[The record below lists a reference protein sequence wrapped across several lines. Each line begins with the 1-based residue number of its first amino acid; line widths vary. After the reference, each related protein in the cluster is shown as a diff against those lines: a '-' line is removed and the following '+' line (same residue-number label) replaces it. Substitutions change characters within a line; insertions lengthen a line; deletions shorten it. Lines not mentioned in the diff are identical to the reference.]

1 MARLQNSSQCLTRF
15 RNGIFSLYV
24 AFCLRGRLYG
34 RGLLGGFGRSVAF
47 SRRRLDLLFLLRA
60 RSDRRRL
67 AVGQDLG
74 DADHGDLVTVT
85 TLALRI
91 LAAALLEGNNLR
103 AALVVEH
110 FRRDRC
116 TRNEGN
122 TEHRRDT
129 TDHQNFTTLHDRADI
144 TGDLANL
151 KHIIWDDPELPA
163 ARFDDCEHRYIPSC
177 SIPALGQVRAGF
189 LFSRYGFIAEAGG
202 ASRPRSR
209 KNKLR

>member
-1 MARLQNSSQCLTRF
+1 
-15 RNGIFSLYV
+15 
-24 AFCLRGRLYG
+24 
-34 RGLLGGFGRSVAF
+34 
-47 SRRRLDLLFLLRA
+47 
-60 RSDRRRL
+60 
-67 AVGQDLG
+67 
-74 DADHGDLVTVT
+74 
-85 TLALRI
+85 
-91 LAAALLEGNNLR
+91 
-103 AALVVEH
+103 VVEH

-122 TEHRRDT
+122 TEHRRVA
-129 TDHQNFTTLHDRADI
+129 TDHQNFTKLHDRADI

-189 LFSRYGFIAEAGG
+189 LFSRYGFIADAGG

-209 KNKLR
+209 KNKRREIVRAGWVTYSRETSRVKANGPLNPPKSKGNQPIPGIFAISSHATIGFRSR